1 MVRQP
6 RMPCYKLA
14 AKFQRDDMMERFL
27 LSGRSGF
34 YFSVEQEGV
43 GGGREIRSNY

>member
-6 RMPCYKLA
+6 RIPCYKLA
-14 AKFQRDDMMERFL
+14 AKFHRNDILARFL

-34 YFSVEQEGV
+34 YFSVEQEGTV
-43 GGGREIRSNY
+43 VCRRHI